1 MKTIHPYVKTC
12 EISIDAA
19 TKETYE
25 NKTRIGG
32 NWDEL
37 IDNLKFISTISTLKR
52 VKTSFV
58 VQKDNFKEM
67 RQFYEL
73 MKSIFGKKVNVYYG
87 KILNWGN
94 LPVSIYNDKKV
105 WDESHPLYNE
115 FIEEVNSFILNDTTW
130 HNLQEFVTPTKAL
143 I

>member
-1 MKTIHPYVKTC
+1 
-12 EISIDAA
+12 
-19 TKETYE
+19 
-25 NKTRIGG
+25 
-32 NWDEL
+32 
-37 IDNLKFISTISTLKR
+37 
-52 VKTSFV
+52 
-58 VQKDNFKEM
+58 M